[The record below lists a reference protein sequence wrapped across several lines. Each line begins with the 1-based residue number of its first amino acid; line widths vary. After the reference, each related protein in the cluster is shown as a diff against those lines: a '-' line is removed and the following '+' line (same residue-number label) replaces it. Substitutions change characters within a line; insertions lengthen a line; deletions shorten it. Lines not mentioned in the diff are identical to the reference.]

1 MGDLQRPNA
10 RRILAR
16 LNTDRRP
23 AGALDF
29 EPLSQARA
37 DTDDTKSMSAQEE
50 KTLPPFET
58 RATAS
63 GFMTD
68 VEMDRLIADHAA
80 LVKEGQLGGG
90 GADQRVRRS
99 RVAFLGME
107 PKYRW
112 LYDRVWAAAQECNRL
127 FFNVDISAV
136 EGNLQLARYDSSDQ
150 GFYDWHT
157 DFAGFRPLR
166 KISVSVQLSRDED
179 YEGGDLEL
187 LFANQAEPMERT
199 RGAFIAFPSFVLHRV
214 TPVTRGTR
222 WSLVAWILGNRWR

>member
-1 MGDLQRPNA
+1 
-10 RRILAR
+10 
-16 LNTDRRP
+16 
-23 AGALDF
+23 
-29 EPLSQARA
+29 
-37 DTDDTKSMSAQEE
+37 MSAQEE